1 MANITPLRGEGRT
14 VGRITGTWGEC
25 LAEFFGTFVL
35 IVLGDGVVAMAVAAL
50 PGSGRTRLPRSSS
63 TAAGDWLLITF
74 GWAIRRRVWA
84 SMWPAA

>member
-1 MANITPLRGEGRT
+1 MADITPLRGEGRT

-50 PGSGRTRLPRSSS
+50 PGSGRTATPTTIFL
-63 TAAGDWLLITF
+63 AAGDWLRSRSD
-74 GWAIRRRVWA
+74 GRSPSAWV
-84 SMWPAA
+84 SMWPAG